1 MNNVG
6 RSDMLITS
14 ESFKGQIML
23 PFGTDGLGDV
33 EWSLPEESVTTTK
46 YLKLVTTV

>member
-1 MNNVG
+1 
-6 RSDMLITS
+6 
-14 ESFKGQIML
+14 ML
-23 PFGTDGLGDV
+23 PIGASGLGDV

>member
-1 MNNVG
+1 
-6 RSDMLITS
+6 
-14 ESFKGQIML
+14 ML
-23 PFGTDGLGDV
+23 PFGAGGLGDG

>member
-1 MNNVG
+1 
-6 RSDMLITS
+6 
-14 ESFKGQIML
+14 ML
-23 PFGTDGLGDV
+23 PSDAVGLDDG

>member
-1 MNNVG
+1 
-6 RSDMLITS
+6 
-14 ESFKGQIML
+14 ML
-23 PFGTDGLGDV
+23 PFCAVGLADG